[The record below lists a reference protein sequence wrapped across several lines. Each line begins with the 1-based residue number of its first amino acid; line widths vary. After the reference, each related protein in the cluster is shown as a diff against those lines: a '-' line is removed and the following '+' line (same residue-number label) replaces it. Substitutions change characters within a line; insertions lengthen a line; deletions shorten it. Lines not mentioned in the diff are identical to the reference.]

1 MMIIQNL
8 SRLFAALAEAEEIIK
23 ADTAGAAQSYIRVE
37 QSKLPAAFIE
47 KMIADP
53 ENNFTITPRGRLF
66 MPISCISWEY

>member
-53 ENNFTITPRGRLF
+53 ENNFTITAADVCLCR
-66 MPISCISWEY
+66 